1 MGSDDPIVYNDT
13 PSGPVFT
20 RPDGTV
26 LTPEGSAAIN
36 AQARLDANPPT
47 GFDTMALEEAAY
59 PKGNIVDETFP
70 QSPGDI
76 FSTPSRDSL
85 VSHVQDQTCKMLGS

>member
-26 LTPEGSAAIN
+26 LTPEDSAAIN

-47 GFDTMALEEAAY
+47 GFDTMALEEEAY
-59 PKGNIVDETFP
+59 PSAFSDDMSQVIVDDMQLYP
-70 QSPGDI
+70 RPRRRRYSKPA
-76 FSTPSRDSL
+76 
-85 VSHVQDQTCKMLGS
+85 QDFASSNG